1 MENIKIFSASMWFV
15 SWVAGYDLFSN
26 YRFYWP
32 INLLMFIDGNWTKKN
47 GKLAI
52 EYFLNEGIPIDYF
65 MLAGS
70 MADTTGVT
78 KFTHEF
84 DGWKS
89 FI

>member
-1 MENIKIFSASMWFV
+1 
-15 SWVAGYDLFSN
+15 
-26 YRFYWP
+26 
-32 INLLMFIDGNWTKKN
+32 MFIDGNWTKKN

-70 MADTTGVT
+70 MADITGVT